1 MIKRLRIK
9 FVCINMIIVTAMLC
23 VIFGMV
29 LHFTKVNLEN
39 QSLQMMHTITM
50 NSIKP
55 GRPNDPSPETKLPF
69 FMLQTGHENE
79 LISTGGS
86 FYDLSDDKF
95 LQELIELTSNTDE
108 QTGTI
113 DEYNLRYLR
122 IDTPFGKKLVFADMT
137 SEINT
142 VNSLIKSCLLI
153 GALSFI
159 AFFIISLLLAGW
171 AVKPVDRAWTQQK
184 QFVADASHELKTP
197 LTVIMTNAEMLK
209 SPECTDTAKDK
220 FSSSILAMSQQMRD
234 LVESLLELA
243 RIDNGSVKVALT
255 PVNLSSVAYETT
267 LPFEAV
273 FFEKELT
280 LNTVIDDNIKIN
292 GIESQI
298 RQLIEIFLDN
308 AQKYSSRNT
317 EVIVSLKLVGKK
329 HCKLSV
335 CNLGEPISK
344 EDLKNIFKRF
354 YRIDKARSM
363 NHSYGL
369 GLSIAEGI
377 ARNHNAK
384 IGAESS
390 NGLNTFYVQ
399 FPIIRSL

>member
-9 FVCINMIIVTAMLC
+9 FVCINMTIVTAMLC

-29 LHFTKVNLEN
+29 LHFTKDNLEN
-39 QSLQMMHTITM
+39 QSIQMMHSITM
-50 NSIKP
+50 NPINP
-55 GRPNDPSPETKLPF
+55 GRPNDSSPETKLPF
-69 FMLQTGHENE
+69 FMLQTGQKNE
-79 LISTGGS
+79 LISTGGT
-86 FYDLSDDKF
+86 FYDLSDNDF
-95 LQELIELTSNTDE
+95 LQELINITTAHDE

-113 DEYNLRYLR
+113 EQYNLRYLS
-122 IDTPFGKKLVFADMT
+122 IDTPFGKNIVFADMT

-142 VNSLIKSCLLI
+142 INSLIRNCIII
-153 GALSFI
+153 GSASFV
-159 AFFIISLLLAGW
+159 AFLIISLLLAKW
-171 AVKPVDRAWTQQK
+171 AVKPVDTAWTRQK

-209 SPECTDTAKDK
+209 ASDCNASARDK
-220 FSSSILAMSQQMRD
+220 FSSSILTMSHQMRG

-243 RIDNGSVKVALT
+243 RIDSGSAKMALA
-255 PVNLSSVAYETT
+255 PVDLSAVAYEAV

-280 LNTVIDDNIKIN
+280 LNTDIDENIQIKAN
-292 GIESQI
+292 ESQM

-308 AQKYSSRNT
+308 AQKYSFPDT
-317 EVIVSLKLVGKK
+317 AVTVSLKQVGKK
-329 HCKLSV
+329 YCRLSV
-335 CNLGEPISK
+335 ENIGEPISK

-354 YRIDKARSM
+354 YRVDKARSM

-377 ARNHNAK
+377 AK
-384 IGAESS
+384 IWAESS
-390 NGLNTFYVQ
+390 NGINTFSVQ
-399 FPIIRSL
+399 FPIL